1 VPTHTRAHRQRI
13 VLMPLS
19 ELLKR
24 RSPENAKEHDID
36 LIRESI
42 REHGLVDL
50 PGIDDTSGKIARGH
64 GRAEALEAMR
74 TEDEPPP
81 LEVKLRKGEWLVPVM
96 VGVKFKDKRQLFKYQ
111 LVDNKATERGGWNH
125 GKVGK
130 VLHFI
135 GEKNLIGTG
144 IDPGDMVRFVKGSK
158 ATMPDIHET
167 YAIIVECKGEK
178 QQATLLKRFQA
189 MGLTVRALV
198 S

>member
-1 VPTHTRAHRQRI
+1 MTLT
-13 VLMPLS
+13 

-36 LIRESI
+36 LIVESI
-42 REHGLVDL
+42 HEHGLVDL
-50 PGIDDTSGKIARGH
+50 PGLDDTSGRIARGH
-64 GRAEALEAMR
+64 GRAEALKRMKDE
-74 TEDEPPP
+74 EEPPP
-81 LEVKLRKGEWLVPVM
+81 PEVKIRGSEWLVPVM
-96 VGVKFKDKRQLFKYQ
+96 VGIKFRDKRQLLKYQ

-167 YAIIVECKGEK
+167 YAIIVECKGER
-178 QQATLLKRFQA
+178 QQAKLLKRFQA